1 MQSSL
6 ENFYPDMAAVREAET
21 RREKDIMERLVKARE
36 GMEEEAARV
45 CGCGRKYYW
54 YRPLK
59 LHPGALYVYKVD
71 GEWRALADIDHV
83 YHKCR
88 EGLIGN
94 IRELMRVF
102 EAATQ
107 TGIKAVI
114 VGKAYD
120 DDLYLYARDARRER
134 VVLNGLNI
142 RVSEAPE
149 ISFFERTVSYMDRVS
164 PGFVKAADASRGHG
178 GF

>member
-6 ENFYPDMAAVREAET
+6 ENFSPDMAAVREDET
-21 RREKDIMERLVKARE
+21 RRERDITERLVKARE
-36 GMEEEAARV
+36 DTEKEAARV

-94 IRELMRVF
+94 IRELARIF
-102 EAATQ
+102 EVVKQ
-107 TGIKAVI
+107 MGIKAVI

-120 DDLYLYARDARRER
+120 DDLYLYARDVRRGT
-134 VVLNGLNI
+134 VMLNGLNI

-149 ISFFERTVSYMDRVS
+149 ISFFERMESYMDRVS
-164 PGFVKAADASRGHG
+164 PDILGEALGVRASSL
-178 GF
+178 